1 MSDTKLTFKR
11 YEKKYLLS
19 AEAFGRLWPKLSGR
33 LEEDE
38 YPRSTVCSLYY
49 DTGDYTLIR
58 RSLDRPVYK
67 EKLRLRSYGAPDAA
81 GEVFVELKKKY
92 KGVVYKRRTALPASA
107 AEDWLAG
114 RTPAP
119 GDSQTLREISWFLRE
134 NDVQPRV
141 FIACDR
147 EAWRVKDQ
155 PELRITFDRNLRWRA
170 DALSLTAGD
179 GGEPLLAPG
188 EVLMEIKIPDAAP
201 LWLAHLLSGEQIFP
215 VSFSKYGAC
224 YRDHILYAL
233 YSDPESREEL
243 TPAAD

>member
-19 AEAFGRLWPKLSGR
+19 AEAFGQLWPKLSGR

-38 YPRSTVCSLYY
+38 YPRSTVFSLYY
-49 DTGDYTLIR
+49 DTEDYTLIR

-119 GDSQTLREISWFLRE
+119 GDSQTLREISWFRRE
-134 NDVQPRV
+134 NGVQPRV

-155 PELRITFDRNLRWRA
+155 PELRITFDRNLRWR
-170 DALSLTAGD
+170 DKELSLTSGSW
-179 GGEPLLAPG
+179 GEPLLDG
-188 EVLMEIKIPDAAP
+188 EMVLMEIKLPGAAP
-201 LWLAHLLSGEQIFP
+201 LWLAAILNELHLYP
-215 VSFSKYGAC
+215 VSFSKYGSCFKTRLFEQFFDGVMA
-224 YRDHILYAL
+224 IA
-233 YSDPESREEL
+233 
-243 TPAAD
+243 